1 MKKFTWIVFS
11 IFYISATAEDYA
23 TLNKHAVDAFK
34 SGDYKTAVQYFSD
47 ALKEVPDNSQIKNNF
62 VAASRSLSAE
72 YTRKNDWSAII
83 DILRKANELVPENT
97 DVRNE
102 LVFAYVNFGAAALH
116 AKNISGAQQ
125 AASEALML
133 DPQNTS
139 VNCLAGDVAYE
150 KHDLDAA
157 EEFWKQAKT
166 SSPNNKTI
174 DQRICKLKGE
184 KRVERSYS
192 QMKVYTFDIR
202 FDYKTLG
209 QGVCDLRE
217 FLMEAYEKV
226 GQDFNRFP
234 EYPIV
239 VILSSEN
246 DFRMV
251 NKVPDFVTGLYDG
264 KIRIPVNFT
273 KVPLNDLKAIIF
285 HEYTHALVYEIAGT
299 TCPIWL
305 NEGIAMRQMRND
317 NLVSMDVLRKAIQ
330 SGTLLSYEQINDRS
344 GVWNNEMYASLAYAQ
359 AWIMAEYL
367 FTRWNY
373 LQVKMLLLRLKQ
385 GESFEAVIKSSM
397 NRTLAQFDEE
407 WKLFARNRL

>member
-1 MKKFTWIVFS
+1 
-11 IFYISATAEDYA
+11 
-23 TLNKHAVDAFK
+23 
-34 SGDYKTAVQYFSD
+34 
-47 ALKEVPDNSQIKNNF
+47 
-62 VAASRSLSAE
+62 
-72 YTRKNDWSAII
+72 
-83 DILRKANELVPENT
+83 
-97 DVRNE
+97 
-102 LVFAYVNFGAAALH
+102 VFAYVNFGAAALH
-116 AKNISGAQQ
+116 VKNIPNAQQ

-139 VNCLAGDVAYE
+139 VYCLAGDVAYE
-150 KHDLDAA
+150 KHDLNAA
-157 EEFWKQAKT
+157 EEYWKQAKI

-174 DQRICKLKGE
+174 DQRIKKLQGE

-192 QMKVYTFDIR
+192 QMKAYSFDIR

-226 GQDFNRFP
+226 GQDFNKFP
-234 EYPIV
+234 DYPIV
-239 VILSSEN
+239 VILSSET

-251 NKVPDFVTGLYDG
+251 NNVPDFVAGLYDG

-273 KVPLNDLKAIIF
+273 KVPLSNLKAIIF
-285 HEYTHALVYEIAGT
+285 HEYTHALIYEIAGT
-299 TCPIWL
+299 SCPIWL

-317 NLVSMDVLRKAIQ
+317 NLVSTDVLRKAIQ
-330 SGTLLSYEQINDRS
+330 SGTLLSYEQLNDRS
-344 GVWNNEMYASLAYAQ
+344 GIWNNEMYVSLAYAQ

-373 LQVKMLLLRLKQ
+373 LQIKTVLLRLKQ
-385 GESFEAVIKSSM
+385 GESFETVIKSSM

-407 WKLFARNRL
+407 WKLFARSRL

>member
-1 MKKFTWIVFS
+1 MKKFTWIVIS
-11 IFYISATAEDYA
+11 VLCISAASEDYA
-23 TLNKHAVDAFK
+23 TLNKLGVDAFK
-34 SGDYKTAVQYFSD
+34 SGDYKSAIQYFSD
-47 ALKEVPDNSQIKNNF
+47 AIKASPDNSSIKNNL
-62 VAASRSLSAE
+62 VAASRSLSAD
-72 YTRKNDWSAII
+72 YIKKNDWSAII
-83 DILRKANELVPENT
+83 DILRKANEVAPENSE
-97 DVRNE
+97 VRNE

-116 AKNISGAQQ
+116 AKNITGAQQ
-125 AASEALML
+125 AASEALMI
-133 DPQNTS
+133 DPHNTS

-150 KHDLDAA
+150 KHDLGAA
-157 EEFWKQAKT
+157 EEYWKQAKI

-174 DQRICKLKGE
+174 DKRISKLQGE

-192 QMKVYTFDIR
+192 QMKAYTFDIR

-217 FLMEAYEKV
+217 YLMEAYEKV

-234 EYPIV
+234 QYPIV
-239 VILSSEN
+239 VILSNEN

-251 NKVPDFVTGLYDG
+251 NNVPDYVAGLYDG

-273 KVPLNDLKAIIF
+273 KVPLSSLKGIIF

-299 TCPIWL
+299 SCPIWL
-305 NEGIAMRQMRND
+305 NEGIAMRQMRSD
-317 NLVSMDVLRKAIQ
+317 NVASTDVLRKAFQ
-330 SGTLLSYEQINDRS
+330 SGTVLSHEQMNDRS
-344 GVWNNEMYASLAYAQ
+344 GVWNNEKHVFLAYAQ

-373 LQVKMLLLRLKQ
+373 LQVKTMLLRLKQ
-385 GESFEAVIKSSM
+385 GESFEAIIKSSM